1 MRIDLVVAGMLSLSA
16 VLASADAFESSVND
30 GISFESL
37 RIHKAAATA
46 AAESAAASSSRSNP
60 DAFDWRAVRRPAIG
74 IGAEY
79 TKVFKDG
86 WDEMIDVLAHTR
98 SCAKLFADKGHAA
111 GEVASTL
118 AATNYKVYAFKKED
132 GIGAKTLGPVDVE
145 INAAGVFVTGTEG
158 KITLDRRSYDLSEI
172 SNVRGM
178 ILLHELGHQLGIFG
192 ADRDDA
198 ALNAH
203 HSLLVIGACFPSHV
217 MPVQH

>member
-1 MRIDLVVAGMLSLSA
+1 MRIDLVLVMMSLTA
-16 VLASADAFESSVND
+16 VLAHAD
-30 GISFESL
+30 SFETTVGDAVSL
-37 RIHKAAATA
+37 QIQQIHKTAATA
-46 AAESAAASSSRSNP
+46 AAASAAAASSRAKPN
-60 DAFDWRAVRRPAIG
+60 AFNWSAVPRPAIG

-79 TKVFKDG
+79 TKTFKDG
-86 WDEMIDVLAHTR
+86 WDEMINVLGHA
-98 SCAKLFADKGHAA
+98 SNCAKLFADKGHAA

-158 KITLDRRSYDLSEI
+158 KITLDRRNYDLSQI